1 MPRRTDF
8 MIGPYRVRYRRMGG
22 RDSRYQQV
30 PILGSIL
37 YDDKKLVP
45 GIYVR
50 RWLGGAPKNSFWSI
64 SLNGKLVTTALTV
77 RAARGFIRGLSHET
91 TPAQAARHPAT

>member
-8 MIGPYRVRYRRMGG
+8 MIGPYRVRYRRMGY
-22 RDSRYQQV
+22 RDDRHRQAAIPGV
-30 PILGSIL
+30 LL
-37 YDDKKLVP
+37 DDKRLVP

-50 RWLGGAPKNSFWSI
+50 RWLGGSPKHSFWSI

-77 RAARGFIRGLSHET
+77 RAARRFIRGLPHET
-91 TPAQAARHPAT
+91 TPAEAAIHPAA